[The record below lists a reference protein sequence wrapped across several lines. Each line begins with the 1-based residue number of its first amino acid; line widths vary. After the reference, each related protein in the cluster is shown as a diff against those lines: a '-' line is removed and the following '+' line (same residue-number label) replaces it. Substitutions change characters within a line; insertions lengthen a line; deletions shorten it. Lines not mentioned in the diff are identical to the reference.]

1 MLPFG
6 QDDENIILA
15 FNYVVLSPQTWL
27 ENVRFSASEC

>member
-6 QDDENIILA
+6 QDDENIVFI
-15 FNYVVLSPQTWL
+15 VLSPQTWL